1 MVTVRD
7 ALVEAMQNVIVPN
20 DETSISPSMPV
31 AYLFVTGSTKQ
42 KYGYETTLQLAV
54 GETTQEKLEM
64 LYDDI
69 YAAIGT
75 KVTASDATVFPLV
88 VWDHGQST
96 LMLDSTWGRR
106 STLKVVSQDMEV

>member
-1 MVTVRD
+1 MTVRD
-7 ALVEAMQNVIVPN
+7 ALIEALANVIVPN
-20 DETSISPSMPV
+20 DATSISPDMPAV
-31 AYLFVTGSTKQ
+31 YLFVLSSTAK

-54 GETTQEKLEM
+54 GDTTKEKMES

-88 VWDHGQST
+88 VWDHGASV
-96 LMLDSTWGRR
+96 LMLDGTWGRR
-106 STLKVVSQDMEV
+106 STLKVISEELEA

>member
-1 MVTVRD
+1 MTVREI
-7 ALVEAMQNVIVPN
+7 LVEAMENVITPN

-31 AYLFVTGSTKQ
+31 AYLFVTSTSAK

-54 GETTQEKLEM
+54 GETTQEKLET

-69 YAAIGT
+69 YAAVGT
-75 KVTASDATVFPLV
+75 KVTASDGTVLPLV

-96 LMLDSTWGRR
+96 LMLDGTWGRR
-106 STLKVVSQDMEV
+106 STLRVVSQDMEV

>member
-1 MVTVRD
+1 MTVREI
-7 ALVEAMQNVIVPN
+7 LVEALADVIVPE
-20 DETSISPSMPV
+20 DATSISPDMPV
-31 AYLFVTGSTKQ
+31 AYLFVLGSVAK

-54 GETTQEKLEM
+54 GATTQEKLET

-75 KVTASDATVFPLV
+75 KVTASDATVLPLI

-96 LMLDSTWGRR
+96 LMLDGTWGRR
-106 STLKVVSQDMEV
+106 STLKVISEELEA

>member
-1 MVTVRD
+1 MTV
-7 ALVEAMQNVIVPN
+7 LEIIVEAMADVIVPK
-20 DETSISPSMPV
+20 DATSISPDMPV
-31 AYLFVTGSTKQ
+31 AYLFVLGSTAK

-54 GETTQEKLEM
+54 GDRTKEKMES

-75 KVTASDATVFPLV
+75 KVTASDATVLPLIT
-88 VWDHGQST
+88 WDHGKST
-96 LMLDSTWGRR
+96 LMLDDSWGRR